1 MSARSVSPS
10 SAWLGALALVAVVVT
25 AAEGQSLWTSRSG
38 TLVGDVRAAR
48 AGDLVT
54 IVVDEQSSGSKSAD
68 TKLARDGSFANSITY
83 APSGER
89 KWLNDLIDWLRIS
102 GTAASNYK
110 GSGSTTRND
119 QAAAVVTARVM
130 RVLDNGTLAI
140 EGRRLVVV
148 HDETLTLVVSGLVRP
163 QDVGADNQVRSSA
176 LADGEVRIEG
186 KGGIALR
193 QQPGLIQRV
202 FDWFGL
208 Y

>member
-1 MSARSVSPS
+1 MSAPSVSPS
-10 SAWLGALALVAVVVT
+10 SVWLGALALVITVVT

-54 IVVDEQSSGSKSAD
+54 IVVDEQSSGSKTAD
-68 TKLARDGSFANSITY
+68 TKLARDGSFANSLTY
-83 APSGER
+83 APATSR
-89 KWLNDLIDWLRIS
+89 KWLNDLIDWIRIS
-102 GTAASNYK
+102 GTGTSNYK

-119 QAAAVVTARVM
+119 QASAVVTARVM

-163 QDVGADNQVRSSA
+163 QDVSADNLVRSSA

-186 KGGIALR
+186 KGSITLR
-193 QQPGLIQRV
+193 QQPGLIQRL

-208 Y
+208 F